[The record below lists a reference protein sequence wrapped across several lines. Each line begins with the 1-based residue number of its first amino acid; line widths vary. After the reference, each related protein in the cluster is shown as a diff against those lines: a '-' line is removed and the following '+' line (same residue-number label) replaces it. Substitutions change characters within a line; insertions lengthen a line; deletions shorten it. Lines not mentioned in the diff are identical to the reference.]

1 MFNQKLR
8 HIVAVF
14 KYIEISPASGR
25 RIKTNNMA
33 EQDIR
38 WEQRFNNYKK
48 ALTKLGEAVQ
58 LDKER
63 ALSELERQGII
74 QAFEYT
80 HELAWKVMQD
90 FFIYQGN
97 TQIRG
102 SKDATRQAFSVDLIA
117 DGDNWMKMIN
127 NRNLTS
133 HTYNEEVSEEIYKNI
148 VEEFYPLFVVFQGEM
163 EAIIAREI

>member
-1 MFNQKLR
+1 MK
-8 HIVAVF
+8 
-14 KYIEISPASGR
+14 
-25 RIKTNNMA
+25 

-38 WEQRFNNYKK
+38 WEQRFENYKK
-48 ALTKLGEAVQ
+48 ALAKLGEAVE
-58 LDKER
+58 LDAER

-97 TQIRG
+97 SEIRG
-102 SKDATRQAFSVDLIA
+102 SRDATRQAFSADLIT
-117 DGDNWMKMIN
+117 DGDHWMEMIK

-133 HTYNEEVSEEIYKNI
+133 HTYNEEISEEIYKNI
-148 VEEFYPLFVVFQGEM
+148 VSKFYPLFVAFQETM
-163 EAIIAREI
+163 EAIKAKEA